1 MYDLCLHR
9 SQPPRF
15 DFQSVH
21 FGSNAFEN
29 TYYGASL
36 YSDAYIYGVRS
47 PVLVPWLGSCRTV
60 LRNGMRDRGPI

>member
-9 SQPPRF
+9 LQPPRF

-36 YSDAYIYGVRS
+36 YSDAYIYGHS
-47 PVLVPWLGSCRTV
+47 LSICGQYDLLSWYPGLVAAELF
-60 LRNGMRDRGPI
+60 